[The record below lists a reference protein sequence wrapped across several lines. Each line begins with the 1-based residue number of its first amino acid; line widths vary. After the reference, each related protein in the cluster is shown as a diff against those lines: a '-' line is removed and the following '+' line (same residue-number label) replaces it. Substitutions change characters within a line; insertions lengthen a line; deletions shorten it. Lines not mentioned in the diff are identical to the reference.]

1 MVQVRENITNLV
13 GDAAEEI
20 AMSVIDVAMNGQLAA
35 AQLASAKYLYEMAGL
50 YPATEETGGKPGEDS
65 LARTLLDRIGPPT
78 KPVVDAEDAPAS
90 MKDTDEADAAA
101 PKKASADAGE
111 DPEVEQGGEGGAAE
125 AENAEESEDEASE

>member
-1 MVQVRENITNLV
+1 
-13 GDAAEEI
+13 
-20 AMSVIDVAMNGQLAA
+20 
-35 AQLASAKYLYEMAGL
+35 
-50 YPATEETGGKPGEDS
+50 
-65 LARTLLDRIGPPT
+65 
-78 KPVVDAEDAPAS
+78 